1 MPRSLRTDLNLPIR
15 FFSED
20 GLITGQCLNVS
31 ESGLFAQFDRRVT
44 VWMSG
49 ELTTSIG
56 ERHLNIKVRVA
67 RVMNGREAGLTF
79 LIDGEDDRLTVRSLL
94 DFAAKNSRP
103 RASSVAGDKD
113 APVIKQID
121 EAS

>member
-15 FFSED
+15 FFSEE

-67 RVMNGREAGLTF
+67 RVMNGREAGLSF
-79 LIDGEDDRLTVRSLL
+79 LIEGEDDRSTVRHLM
-94 DFAAKNSRP
+94 DFAAENSRP
-103 RASSVAGDKD
+103 RVSGVAGDKKD
-113 APVIKQID
+113 A
-121 EAS
+121 A